1 MDRYMIKFL
10 KDKSLS
16 IETHVDKCTTTDLST
31 IRPDSAPFWALR
43 ASEALAMAL
52 RARCVGATPQL
63 PSHTATQIRGAVS
76 QTDLKR
82 IGAPRALRA
91 RHGEKGAVRVEPY
104 TSSVDRS
111 GRPRLNM
118 RSNHERVDSLSIVL
132 FAASSWRCS
141 RSI

>member
-43 ASEALAMAL
+43 APEALAMAL
-52 RARCVGATPQL
+52 RARCVGAAPQL
-63 PSHTATQIRGAVS
+63 PSHTATQIRGAIS

-91 RHGEKGAVRVEPY
+91 RHGKKGGLSGSDPIPLQLIAP
-104 TSSVDRS
+104 VDR
-111 GRPRLNM
+111 
-118 RSNHERVDSLSIVL
+118 D
-132 FAASSWRCS
+132 
-141 RSI
+141 